1 MRRGLALAALISV
14 AACVQGGGPNVG
26 TPPFSATPAPKALRS
41 NASMAA
47 DILDLAFALESGRE
61 VERLTR
67 FEGPIGLRL
76 AGEAPASLSA
86 DLGRLLVRLSTEAGI
101 DIRQTDDVRAEI
113 TIEAV
118 PSAILHRAAP
128 GAACFTVP
136 EVESWRAYALAGYRA
151 PDWASLSVRRRV
163 SVFLPSDAAPQEVR
177 SCLHEEL
184 AQALGPLN
192 DLYRLPDSVFNDD
205 DMEGTLTGFD
215 MLALRALYAPELR
228 SGMSRSE
235 VAARLPA
242 ILGRLNPSGG
252 SGGAAQV
259 QDDGRWRHDIE
270 TALSPANSPTTRID
284 AAARASRAS
293 ERFAA
298 GAPRAGFGPY
308 VYGRQLMSRDPSE
321 ARRPLDIAARAY
333 GQSALTAIQAAHV
346 AAQLAR
352 LDLAAGDATSAR
364 DRARSASD
372 TAAIHEDTDLY
383 AELALIEAEALDRL
397 GDASAAKALR
407 LDRQPVAR
415 YGFGS
420 DTAIGL
426 MQRALAALWPAK
438 EN

>member
-1 MRRGLALAALISV
+1 MRHGLALAAALAVS
-14 AACVQGGGPNVG
+14 ACVQSGGPNVSA
-26 TPPFSATPAPKALRS
+26 PPISALPAPQPLRS
-41 NASMAA
+41 NAAMAA
-47 DILDLAFALESGRE
+47 DILDLTFELESGRE
-61 VERLTR
+61 VAWFTR
-67 FEGPIGLRL
+67 FEGPVRLRL
-76 AGEAPASLSA
+76 AGEVPASLSA
-86 DLGRLLVRLSTEAGI
+86 DLSRLLARLRAEAGI
-101 DIRQTDDVRAEI
+101 DIRQTDDSRAEI

-118 PSAILHRAAP
+118 PSALLHRAAP

-136 EVESWRAYALAGYRA
+136 EVESWQGYTVDGYRA
-151 PDWASLSVRRRV
+151 PDWASLEARRRV
-163 SVFLPSDAAPQEVR
+163 AIFLPAEAAPQEIR

-215 MLALRALYAPELR
+215 MLTLRALYAPELH

-242 ILGRLNPSGG
+242 ILARLNPSGG

-259 QDDGRWRHDIE
+259 QSDGTWRRDIE
-270 TALSPANSPTTRID
+270 TALSPANSPTARID
-284 AAARASRAS
+284 AAARAAQAS
-293 ERFAA
+293 QRFAA
-298 GAPRAGFGPY
+298 GDPRAGFGPY
-308 VYGRQLMSRDPSE
+308 VYGRQLMSRDPAE
-321 ARRPLDIAARAY
+321 ARRQLDTAARAF
-333 GQSALTAIQAAHV
+333 GQSALTAIQAAHA

-364 DRARSASD
+364 NRAR
-372 TAAIHEDTDLY
+372 AARDAAVAHEDAALY

-397 GDASAAKALR
+397 GDGAAAEALR
-407 LDRQPVAR
+407 LDSQPVAR

-420 DTAIGL
+420 DTATGQ
-426 MQRALAALWPAK
+426 MRRALAALWPAK